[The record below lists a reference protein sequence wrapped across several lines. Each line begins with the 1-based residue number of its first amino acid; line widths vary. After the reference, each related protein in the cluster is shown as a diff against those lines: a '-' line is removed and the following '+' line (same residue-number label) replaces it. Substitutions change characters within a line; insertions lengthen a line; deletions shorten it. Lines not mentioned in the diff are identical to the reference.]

1 MNALPAKGTTFRLP
15 SSRRWGKSP
24 LKVTSTRG
32 DIVYFAHAE
41 WGGSRGKITATQFER
56 FAAEVVAPEP
66 QPAKPK
72 APRMSAAECEGL
84 HRRAHAA
91 GMEAG
96 NAHQPVPMHVVERVN
111 PFDDNSAVKRD
122 YGVYAQGVCG
132 FAWVRF
138 PGTGSFARWAMG
150 AGLVRKSAEGGYML
164 WVRGFG
170 QSYEK
175 KAAYAAAYAAVLVE
189 AGVQAEAEGRLD

>member
-32 DIVYFAHAE
+32 DIVYFTHAE
-41 WGGSRGKITATQFER
+41 WGGSRGKITATRFER

-66 QPAKPK
+66 QPAKPR
-72 APRMSAAECEGL
+72 APRMTKAECQAL
-84 HRRAHAA
+84 HAKAHAA
-91 GMEAG
+91 GMAAGEAH
-96 NAHQPVPMHVVERVN
+96 APVPMHVVERVN
-111 PFDDNSAVKRD
+111 PFDDNSAIKRD

-132 FAWVRF
+132 FAWVEF
-138 PGTGSFARWAMG
+138 PGVGSFARWAKE
-150 AGLVRKSAEGGYML
+150 AGVARARAMGGYQV

-175 KAAYAAAYAAVLVE
+175 KCAYAHAYAEILRE
-189 AGVQAEAEGRLD
+189 AGVPAFADGRLD